1 MSFSSV
7 LFSSMSNSAGGNCNS
22 NIIEKTLNSK
32 AETSIPRSTMFFN
45 SSRTYVHHF
54 LRLCHSFLKTIHSLL
69 EAVTFIIFLQKHAPL
84 VEYLMR
90 TLTTCSHCSLFLV
103 KRHEWRS
110 RRPRQILPNECTFL
124 IYRLSTNLTKETDR
138 KINIDCS

>member
-7 LFSSMSNSAGGNCNS
+7 LFSSMSNCANGNCNS

-32 AETSIPRSTMFFN
+32 AETSIPRSTMFL
-45 SSRTYVHHF
+45 F

-90 TLTTCSHCSLFLV
+90 PVPIAEWKDMNEELQASSPNTSKFLY
-103 KRHEWRS
+103 
-110 RRPRQILPNECTFL
+110 FL
-124 IYRLSTNLTKETDR
+124 NLSPKHKLDKGNWSQNKHWLQLDSFGR
-138 KINIDCS
+138 YIRW

>member
-1 MSFSSV
+1 MYCHLV
-7 LFSSMSNSAGGNCNS
+7 LYLFSSMSNSASGNCNS

-32 AETSIPRSTMFFN
+32 AETSIPRSTMFL
-45 SSRTYVHHF
+45 F

>member
-7 LFSSMSNSAGGNCNS
+7 LFSSMSNCASGNCKS

-32 AETSIPRSTMFFN
+32 AETSIPRSTMFL
-45 SSRTYVHHF
+45 F
-54 LRLCHSFLKTIHSLL
+54 LRLCHSFLKTIHRLL

>member
-7 LFSSMSNSAGGNCNS
+7 LFSSMSNCASGNCKS

-32 AETSIPRSTMFFN
+32 AETSIPRSTMFL
-45 SSRTYVHHF
+45 F

>member
-7 LFSSMSNSAGGNCNS
+7 LFSSMSNCASGNCKS

-32 AETSIPRSTMFFN
+32 AETSIPRSIMFL
-45 SSRTYVHHF
+45 F

>member
-7 LFSSMSNSAGGNCNS
+7 LFSSMSNCANGNCNS

-32 AETSIPRSTMFFN
+32 AETSIPRSTMFL
-45 SSRTYVHHF
+45 F

-90 TLTTCSHCSLFLV
+90 TLTTCSHRSLFLV